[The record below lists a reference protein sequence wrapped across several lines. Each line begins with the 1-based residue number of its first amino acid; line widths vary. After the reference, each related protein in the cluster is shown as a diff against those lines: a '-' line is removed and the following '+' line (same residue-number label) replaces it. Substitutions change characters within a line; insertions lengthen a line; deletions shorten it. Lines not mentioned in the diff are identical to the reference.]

1 MAQIRSKPFGV
12 TKQGANVTEYIL
24 SNPGGLTV
32 SVLDYGCIIK
42 NIIVPAKNGP
52 VDVVLGHKGQIG
64 GRLVQLQAADDVHIY
79 IRHAEIHTAALF
91 QHGQHEIC
99 PFKIKAVRR
108 AAGDV
113 EVRPRD
119 KRLNFCQNR
128 ARTLHHAGHAR
139 AGGI

>member
-1 MAQIRSKPFGV
+1 MARDDTGLES
-12 TKQGANVTEYIL
+12 GAGRLGQALLQARYGADL
-24 SNPGGLTV
+24 ACQADLADGGGRRVNRLIAEA
-32 SVLDYGCIIK
+32 GRGGK
-42 NIIVPAKNGP
+42 
-52 VDVVLGHKGQIG
+52 HKSQIG
-64 GRLVQLQAADDVHIY
+64 GRLVQLQAADDVHIRV
-79 IRHAEIHTAALF
+79 RHPKIHAAALF

-99 PFKIKAVRR
+99 PVKIKAVRR